1 VRLTVD
7 NKIVCHHDKDTS
19 RTTGQTKLI
28 SETTLQDLKSLECGS
43 WLGEK
48 WSNERIPELW
58 EVIELL
64 PIHMELFI
72 EVKTRK
78 EIVEKLLEEVQKAKD
93 LEKITV
99 ISFYSEV
106 IEAIKEKSKNIKC
119 NLLVAFEYKDIS
131 TNEIIK
137 QVKRIEADGVGA
149 QNHHK
154 FSYEMIQSLQE
165 EGISAHVWTVDKGS
179 EGEEY
184 LTKGVDSITTNRP
197 LYLRNYLE
205 KLK

>member
-137 QVKRIEADGVGA
+137 QVKRIEADGVGV

>member
-1 VRLTVD
+1 MRLTAD
-7 NKIVCHHDKDTS
+7 NRIVCHHDKDTS
-19 RTTGQTKLI
+19 RTTGQPKLI

-43 WLGEK
+43 WLGK
-48 WSNERIPELW
+48 QWSKERIPELW

-78 EIVEKLLEEVQKAKD
+78 EIVEQLLEEIQKAKNPV
-93 LEKITV
+93 KITV
-99 ISFYSEV
+99 ISFYPEV
-106 IEAIKEKSKNIKC
+106 IETIKENSKDIKC
-119 NLLVAFEYKDIS
+119 NLLVDFEYKDIS

-137 QVKRIEADGVGA
+137 QVKTIEADGVGA

-154 FSYEMIQSLQE
+154 FSHEMIQGLQE
-165 EGISAHVWTVDKGS
+165 EGISAHVWTVDRGS

-184 LTKGVDSITTNRP
+184 LKKGVDSITTNRP

>member
-1 VRLTVD
+1 MRLTVD

-137 QVKRIEADGVGA
+137 QVKRIEADGVGV

>member
-1 VRLTVD
+1 MRLTVD